1 MFSSRDCSGFLPE
14 ASSIRPEWSFT
25 QRNGFRT
32 TTSSGISLSW
42 PEQPVI
48 FVLSSGMLD
57 KKESMSHPVDKL
69 IEEWLAENEFEELPG
84 TGKPLNLDEYFS
96 WPEDQRIGLS
106 ILKNSGC
113 VPLEVERLRE
123 IKRLSD
129 EVEKCPDETVRV
141 RLNRRLQE
149 EQVEL
154 NLVIES
160 RRRRK
165 R

>member
-1 MFSSRDCSGFLPE
+1 
-14 ASSIRPEWSFT
+14 
-25 QRNGFRT
+25 
-32 TTSSGISLSW
+32 
-42 PEQPVI
+42 
-48 FVLSSGMLD
+48 MLD
-57 KKESMSHPVDKL
+57 KKRSMSYPVDKL
-69 IEEWLAENEFEELPG
+69 IGEWLAENEFEELPG

-113 VPLEVERLRE
+113 VSLEVERLRE

-129 EVEKCPDETVRV
+129 EMEKCSDETVRA
-141 RLNRRLQE
+141 RLSRRLQE

-154 NLVIES
+154 NLAIES